1 MQLAE
6 EQPVQE
12 LSRLLKY
19 KQKLSAVSIQKDA
32 VHAMINWHALP
43 LERII
48 EDANRSPM
56 DVGMAIHLFLEWCC
70 KADWRARLHWLKSKL
85 LSSKR
90 ESSQLAYEL
99 DLIEQLVERF
109 FHGGIFDELHDVYEK
124 LETKFIGMF

>member
-1 MQLAE
+1 M
-6 EQPVQE
+6 
-12 LSRLLKY
+12 
-19 KQKLSAVSIQKDA
+19 SIQKDA
-32 VHAMINWHALP
+32 VYAMINWHALP

-85 LSSKR
+85 LSSKK
-90 ESSQLAYEL
+90 ETSQLTYEL
-99 DLIEQLVERF
+99 DLIEQLLERF
-109 FHGGIFDELHDVYEK
+109 FHGGILNELLDVNKK